1 MTQAKMA
8 YQLYGSPDSANLVIR
23 LVLEILHAPYEYVAV
38 DRSIKAHKS
47 SAYLA
52 MNPQGLLPVLV
63 DPDQDAPLF
72 ETAAILLH
80 LADKHGGL
88 APDVASPA
96 RGRFLKWLL
105 FLSNT
110 VQSDLRISFRPE
122 RYAQTASASDEV
134 GLVVAA
140 RIQHHFELLE
150 REIKRS
156 GGPFLLGSGLTV
168 LDPYLASCARWAQ
181 LYMRGGKLDQHGLP
195 AIRTLCE
202 KLEGMP
208 EVLRATS
215 LEGLGPQPFTHP
227 SRPDLPG
234 VTD

>member
-1 MTQAKMA
+1 MTQVNMT

-23 LVLEILHAPYEYVAV
+23 LVLEILHVPYEYVAV
-38 DRSIKAHKS
+38 DRSTQAHKS
-47 SAYLA
+47 KAYLA

-88 APDVASPA
+88 APDVAAPA

-122 RYAQTASASDEV
+122 RYTHTASASDEV

-140 RIQHHFELLE
+140 RVQRHFELLE
-150 REIKRS
+150 QEIARS
-156 GGPFLLGSGLTV
+156 GGPFLLGSKITV

-181 LYMRGGKLDQHGLP
+181 LYMRGGTMNIGVLP
-195 AIRTLCE
+195 GIKALCE
-202 KLEGMP
+202 RLQAMP
-208 EVLRATS
+208 EVLRATA
-215 LEGLGPQPFTHP
+215 LEGLGPEPFTHP

-234 VTD
+234 ITD

>member
-1 MTQAKMA
+1 METRNA

-23 LVLEILHAPYEYVAV
+23 MALEVMHIPYEYIPV
-38 DRSIKAHKS
+38 DRSVQAHKS
-47 SAYLA
+47 EAYRA

-80 LADKHGGL
+80 LADKHGKL
-88 APDVASPA
+88 APEIGSPA

-122 RYAQTASASDEV
+122 RYTESTGAADEV
-134 GLVVAA
+134 ARTVAS
-140 RIQHHFELLE
+140 RVQQHFELLDQ
-150 REIKRS
+150 EIARI
-156 GGPFLLGSGLTV
+156 GGPFLMGSELTV
-168 LDPYLASCARWAQ
+168 LDPYLAACARWAR
-181 LYMRGGKLDQHGLP
+181 LYMRGGALDVSALP
-195 AIRTLCE
+195 AIRNLCE
-202 KLEGMP
+202 RLETLP
-208 EVLRATS
+208 EILRATS
-215 LEGLGPQPFTHP
+215 LEALGPAPFTHP
-227 SRPDLPG
+227 ERPDLPG